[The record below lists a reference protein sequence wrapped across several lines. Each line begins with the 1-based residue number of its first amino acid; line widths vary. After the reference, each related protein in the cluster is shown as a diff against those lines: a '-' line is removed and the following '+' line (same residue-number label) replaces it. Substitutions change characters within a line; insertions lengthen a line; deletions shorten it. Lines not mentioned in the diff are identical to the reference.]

1 MSRNTIDPEKIINE
15 YGADSTRLF
24 ILSDSPPEKDV
35 QWSDEGIASSFKFIQ
50 KLWTLNN
57 MILQEINKNHKQD
70 SSQKVE
76 KFTNQFIK
84 KMTNNLNSF
93 SYNILIANLHEMNAF
108 FLKEIKNE
116 YTGVTLKENFSK
128 ILIVMMPIIPHFVLE
143 CMELNNF
150 NSQQKWPSYDKTLLI
165 EDKIKFVIQING
177 KKRSIIESENNTEE
191 KKLLELIKEDNLLA
205 KYIKNKKF
213 KKTIFVKNK
222 LINIII

>member
-1 MSRNTIDPEKIINE
+1 
-15 YGADSTRLF
+15 
-24 ILSDSPPEKDV
+24 
-35 QWSDEGIASSFKFIQ
+35 
-50 KLWTLNN
+50 
-57 MILQEINKNHKQD
+57 
-70 SSQKVE
+70 
-76 KFTNQFIK
+76 
-84 KMTNNLNSF
+84 
-93 SYNILIANLHEMNAF
+93 
-108 FLKEIKNE
+108 
-116 YTGVTLKENFSK
+116 
-128 ILIVMMPIIPHFVLE
+128 MMPIIPHFVLE